1 MEYDLELIVLWVDR
15 GIINKHHAVS
25 VHMVHENGQLTS
37 LGNSGNLLRR
47 GKI

>member
-1 MEYDLELIVLWVDR
+1 MEYDLELIVLSVDR
-15 GIINKHHAVS
+15 GINKHHEVS

-37 LGNSGNLLRR
+37 PGNSGNLLRG